1 MQADLLPVSNV
12 VRMGLLARMR
22 KTTLDTL
29 RKRRASA
36 VTELRNHLMQTAV
49 DQLDLFGEHKV
60 REYVEIAT
68 TWTDNEIV
76 QMCDALIV
84 RSLEDLKH
92 ASNGDVRRELF
103 EWFSPDAPHGAP
115 FSFAWCARVAG
126 LDADVIRRSVLAMY
140 REEIAAIVA
149 ADELAVPEPVAKP
162 RQCEFA
168 LAMT

>member
-1 MQADLLPVSNV
+1 MQDDLLPVGKV
-12 VRMGLLARMR
+12 EWMGLLARMR
-22 KTTLDTL
+22 KTTLDLL

-36 VTELRNHLMQTAV
+36 VTELRNHLMQTAM

-60 REYVEIAT
+60 RQYVEIAT

-76 QMCDALIV
+76 QICDSLIV

-92 ASNGDVRRELF
+92 ATNSVARRELF
-103 EWFSPDAPHGAP
+103 EWFSPDATQGAP

-126 LDADVIRRSVLAMY
+126 LDADVIRRSVLSMY

-149 ADELAVPEPVAKP
+149 ADELAVVEHAAKQ
-162 RQCEFA
+162 RQCELA
-168 LAMT
+168 LA